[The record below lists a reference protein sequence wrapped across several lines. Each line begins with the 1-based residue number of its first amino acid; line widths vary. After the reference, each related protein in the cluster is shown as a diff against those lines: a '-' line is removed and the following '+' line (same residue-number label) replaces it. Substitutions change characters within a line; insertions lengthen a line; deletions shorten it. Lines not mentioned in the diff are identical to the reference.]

1 MDIQIIEELKTFY
14 KMDIHHTLESDQISN
29 PSRARFCF
37 SILIGKI
44 PEKFDRIRYTEGNER
59 EEESRV

>member
-14 KMDIHHTLESDQISN
+14 KMDIHHPLESDQLSN
-29 PSRARFCF
+29 PSKARINF

-44 PEKFDRIRYTEGNER
+44 PEKFGRIRYTEGNDQE
-59 EEESRV
+59 

>member
-1 MDIQIIEELKTFY
+1 
-14 KMDIHHTLESDQISN
+14 MDIHHPLESDQISN
-29 PSRARFCF
+29 QSRVRICF